1 MFTTLPNDVE
11 TFMRWTWAEIGPY
24 FQDLEVRTLTAE
36 NVAEFLADWTQI
48 AELVDEIGSRR
59 HLATTVNT
67 ADEKAERLYGVYLD
81 EIFPAVEAAEQ
92 ELKEKLLASGLEP
105 AGFEMPLRKM
115 RVHAALFREA
125 NLPLLSGAQ
134 KLTVQYNKVIGA
146 QTVQWEG
153 QEVTVT
159 QLQPVFQDTDR
170 DRRER
175 AWRLAAARKLTDRAA
190 INALWQQFLALR
202 LKTAANADF
211 PDYRAYRWQQLSRFD
226 YTPDDCLRF
235 HQAIEETAV
244 PAAARIY
251 EKYRRHLGVE
261 TLRPWDLSA
270 TEAPSPGPDPLG
282 RPPLRPFQTDE
293 ELLSKGARIF
303 RRVDPQLG
311 DYYDR
316 MRREDLLDFANRKN
330 KAPGAFCTSFPRSRQ
345 PFVFGN
351 AVGLHDNVQT
361 LLHECGHAF
370 HNYERFNLPYI
381 QQRNPG
387 SEMAEVASMAME
399 LLSAPYL
406 EEKEGGFY
414 SAADAARA
422 RIEHLEGSIL
432 FWPYMAVVDA
442 FQHWVYESPEAAME
456 PAQCDAQWSQQ
467 WDRFMRGIDW
477 SGLEEEKA
485 TGWHRKLHI
494 HRYPFYYIEYGLA
507 QLGAVQVWANALRDQ
522 AAAVAAYRRA
532 LALGGTVP
540 LPQLYAAAGARLAF
554 DSETLGEAVQLME
567 DTIARL
573 ES

>member
-1 MFTTLPNDVE
+1 MLPELPLNVA
-11 TFMRWTWAEIGPY
+11 TMLQWTWAEIAPY
-24 FQDLEVRTLTAE
+24 FQDLESRTLTAAT
-36 NVAEFLADWTQI
+36 VGQFLADWTEI
-48 AELVDEIGSRR
+48 VDLVDEIGSRR

-67 ADEKAERLYGVYLD
+67 ADAEAERLYGVYLD

-92 ELKEKLLASGLEP
+92 KLKEKLLASGLEP
-105 AGFEMPLRKM
+105 AGFEVPLRKM
-115 RVHAALFREA
+115 RVHAAIFREA
-125 NLPLLSGAQ
+125 NLPLMSETQ
-134 KLTVQYNKVIGA
+134 KLTMQYNKIVGA

-153 QEVTVT
+153 EEVTVT
-159 QLQPVFQDTDR
+159 QLQPVYQDTDR
-170 DRRER
+170 NRRER
-175 AWRLAAARKLTDRAA
+175 AWRLVMARQMADRSA

-202 LKTAANADF
+202 LKIAANADF

-226 YTPDDCLRF
+226 YTPADCVSF
-235 HQAIEETAV
+235 HEAIEAVVV

-251 EKYRRHLGVE
+251 ERKRKQLGLE
-261 TLRPWDLSA
+261 TLRPWDLNV
-270 TEAPSPGPDPLG
+270 DPLN
-282 RPPLRPFQTDE
+282 RPALRPFQTDE
-293 ELLSKGARIF
+293 ELLSKGAAIF

-311 DYYDR
+311 GYYDR

-330 KAPGAFCTSFPRSRQ
+330 KAPGAFCTAFPRSRQ

-370 HNYERFNLPYI
+370 HNYERFNLPYA
-381 QQRNPG
+381 QQRSTG

-399 LLSAPYL
+399 LLAAPYL
-406 EEKEGGFY
+406 EEAEGGFY

-422 RIEHLEGSIL
+422 RIEHLETSIL

-442 FQHWVYESPEAAME
+442 FQHWVYENPAAALE
-456 PAQCDAQWSQQ
+456 PALCDTQWGRL

-477 SGLEEEKA
+477 SGLEEEKV

-522 AAAVAAYRRA
+522 AAAVASYRQA
-532 LALGGTVP
+532 LALGGTAP

-554 DSETLGEAVQLME
+554 DAATLGEAVRLME
-567 DTIARL
+567 DTIAQL
-573 ES
+573 EG